1 MGKGIYG
8 MKPLGGGHLIGQVEE
23 SFNFV
28 KKHPLYSFFC
38 YWYAI
43 KRRGR
48 L

>member
-28 KKHPLYSFFC
+28 KKTSPLFILLLLVC
-38 YWYAI
+38 NQK
-43 KRRGR
+43 KR
-48 L
+48 